1 MKRIFHLFIAS
12 VFAVFLLGGCDG
24 LFKPDKPAEEIP
36 VDTEVMAPLAAVKYN
51 SDQDTLTNAETET
64 FTILTANVPVEY
76 EIGIS
81 ADSISG
87 TTTATCY
94 LYQYMDFGSSDKYR
108 IETITVNH
116 APYRYRETGTIVGGA
131 LTCECTST
139 GTQVTHVRVD
149 MNLVPRSPQ

>member
-1 MKRIFHLFIAS
+1 MKRIFQFFIAS
-12 VFAVFLLGGCDG
+12 VFAAFLLGGCDG
-24 LFKPDKPAEEIP
+24 LFKPDEPAEEAP
-36 VDTEVMAPLAAVKYN
+36 VAVETMAPLAAVKFN
-51 SDQDTLTNAETET
+51 SSQYTLTDAETET

-116 APYRYRETGTIVGGA
+116 APYRYRETGTIVGGV